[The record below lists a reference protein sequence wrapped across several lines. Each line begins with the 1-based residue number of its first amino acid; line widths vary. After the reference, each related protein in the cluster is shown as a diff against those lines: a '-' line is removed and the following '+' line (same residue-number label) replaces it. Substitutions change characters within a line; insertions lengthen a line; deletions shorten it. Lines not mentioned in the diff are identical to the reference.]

1 MMVSHHFLTPV
12 DADNTLYFWLQH
24 LNTDPHNPDITARNA
39 EGAKTAFLEDKNV
52 LEAVHLGM
60 KKNTGRVA
68 TMGVDAAAIRFRQGL
83 QKIIAKE
90 GPDHKSAAGLSL

>member
-1 MMVSHHFLTPV
+1 MNILEISKKIVNRDTSLFESDILKNY
-12 DADNTLYFWLQH
+12 NTLS
-24 LNTDPHNPDITARNA
+24 DEI
-39 EGAKTAFLEDKNV
+39 EDKNV